1 MASGV
6 IGFSKDM
13 RVLEWI
19 ASKKDFDITKVE
31 DSVLVK
37 SLIFQGGSEA
47 LQTLQL
53 VSEKGMHLKED
64 DFFGLPHTPLID
76 CLVHRE
82 ITDRQEK
89 FNLLWKMA
97 TKEQREFLIDNF
109 KHDDIHIPE
118 EVTENSSSIRNM

>member
-1 MASGV
+1 
-6 IGFSKDM
+6 M

-64 DFFGLPHTPLID
+64 DFFGLPLHL
-76 CLVHRE
+76 
-82 ITDRQEK
+82 
-89 FNLLWKMA
+89 
-97 TKEQREFLIDNF
+97 
-109 KHDDIHIPE
+109 
-118 EVTENSSSIRNM
+118 